1 MARTATWRNSAKFK
15 PFYKSK
21 AWRDVRSVVWDRAH
35 GLCER
40 CMGKGEVKPAEVVH
54 HTTPLTEANVG
65 DPDISLNPERL
76 MALCHDCHTE
86 VHQELGIGAM
96 NGPLKEEPRVGFDS
110 EGNVVRLRDV
120 SFDGHSAMARFD
132 MSDMGEGTW

>member
-1 MARTATWRNSAKFK
+1 MAKTATWRSTPFAK

-21 AWRDVRSVVWDRAH
+21 AWQDVRSVVMDRSH

-40 CMGKGEVKPAEVVH
+40 CLERGEYKPADVVH
-54 HTTPLTEANVG
+54 HTTPLTEANMG
-65 DPDISLNPERL
+65 DPEVSLNPDRL

-96 NGPLKEEPRVGFDS
+96 NGPMKEEFRVRFDAN
-110 EGNVVRLRDV
+110 GNVVRI
-120 SFDGHSAMARFD
+120 
-132 MSDMGEGTW
+132 